1 MSFGDK
7 NFTYGPRIVK
17 DGLVF
22 YVDAANPKSYVSGET
37 ITNDLILGITGTLE
51 NGVGFSTDNNGNW
64 DFDGTDDNI
73 SLSNTITNT
82 IYTLDF
88 WYKMGVNDG
97 SYGYFASSGANGFA
111 ISEGGTF
118 AGLSY
123 GEFYYYNGSVITP
136 LVSIPSLTEWNSVT
150 SIIDTSSNNIK
161 VYGNGSL
168 ISNNTINNLS
178 TSVTN
183 IGRYV
188 YFNGNYLN
196 GNLSL
201 YKIYN
206 RALSSEEITQNYNA
220 LKPRFGL

>member
-1 MSFGDK
+1 MSGIISS
-7 NFTYGPRIVK
+7 NIVT

-22 YVDAANPKSYVSGET
+22 YVDAANPNSYISGNT
-37 ITNDLILGITGTLE
+37 TTNDLIQSNNGTLI
-51 NGVGFSTDNNGNW
+51 NGVGFSTENNGSW
-64 DFDGTDDNI
+64 DFDGTDDYI

-97 SYGYFASSGANGFA
+97 AYGYFASSGANGFA
-111 ISEGGTF
+111 ISEGGTVV
-118 AGLSY
+118 GLSY
-123 GEFYYYNGSVITP
+123 GEFYYFNGSIATR
-136 LVSIPSLTEWNSVT
+136 LGSSIPSLTEWNSVT

-168 ISNNTINNLS
+168 ISNNSISNLS

-183 IGRYV
+183 IGRYIA
-188 YFNGNYLN
+188 GNTHYLN

-206 RALSSEEITQNYNA
+206 RELTSTEVTQNYNA
-220 LKPRFGL
+220 LKGRYSL

>member
-1 MSFGDK
+1 MSGVIAPK
-7 NFTYGPRIVK
+7 IT

-22 YVDAANPKSYVSGET
+22 YLDAANPNSYVSGDT
-37 ITNDLILGITGTLE
+37 TTDSLVSNDVGTLV
-51 NGVGFSTDNNGNW
+51 NGTGFSTENNGVW
-64 DFDGTDDNI
+64 DFDGTNDYI

-88 WYKMGVNDG
+88 WYKMGGNDG

-111 ISEGGTF
+111 ISEGGPF
-118 AGLSY
+118 PGLFY
-123 GEFYYYNGSVITP
+123 GDFYYYHNSTLSPIG
-136 LVSIPSLTEWNSVT
+136 SIPSLTEWNSVT
-150 SIIDTSSNNIK
+150 SIIDTTSNNIK

-188 YFNGNYLN
+188 SSNNNFLN
-196 GNLSL
+196 GNLAS
-201 YKIYN
+201 YRIYN
-206 RALSSEEITQNYNA
+206 RALSSTEILQNYNT
-220 LKPRFGL
+220 LKGRFGL

>member
-1 MSFGDK
+1 MSGTIAPK
-7 NFTYGPRIVK
+7 IT

-22 YVDAANPKSYVSGET
+22 YLDAANPNSYVSGST
-37 ITNDLILGITGTLE
+37 TTDSLVSNDVGTLV
-51 NGVGFSTDNNGNW
+51 NGTGFSTENNGVW
-64 DFDGTDDNI
+64 DFDGTNDYI

-88 WYKMGVNDG
+88 WYKMGGNDG

-111 ISEGGTF
+111 ISEGGPF
-118 AGLSY
+118 PGLFY
-123 GEFYYYNGSVITP
+123 GDFYYYHNSTLSPIG
-136 LVSIPSLTEWNSVT
+136 SIPSLTEWNSVT
-150 SIIDTSSNNIK
+150 SIIDTTSNNIK

-188 YFNGNYLN
+188 SSNNNFLN
-196 GNLSL
+196 GNLAS
-201 YKIYN
+201 YRIYN
-206 RALSSEEITQNYNA
+206 RALSSTEILQNYNT
-220 LKPRFGL
+220 LKGRFGL